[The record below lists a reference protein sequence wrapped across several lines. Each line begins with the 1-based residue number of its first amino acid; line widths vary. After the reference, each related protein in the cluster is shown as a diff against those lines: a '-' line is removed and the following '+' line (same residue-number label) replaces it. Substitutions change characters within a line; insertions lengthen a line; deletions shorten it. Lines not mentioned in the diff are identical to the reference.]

1 MAFRLWCALA
11 LSAICLMV
19 VVGTAQ
25 ADGDGRADLRG
36 TWRGAITGAAP
47 RITVQLRMGA
57 VDRIRFRGGIRCAGV
72 LEYLGRRGAAFRY
85 RERITTSSS
94 ATCVRLGIVHL
105 TPRADGSLRY
115 TWRAGQERA
124 RAILRRP

>member
-72 LEYLGRRGAAFRY
+72 LEYLGRRGA
-85 RERITTSSS
+85 
-94 ATCVRLGIVHL
+94 TCVRLGIVHL